1 MQSRT
6 LSIIPIDFPLC
17 KITVEKVEGYEV
29 KSYLS
34 KHLSLKDALLACEF
48 EMETDKTSIGFHVL
62 FEDNGLLALY
72 YVVDDLC
79 MITNL
84 TGGYQ

>member
-6 LSIIPIDFPLC
+6 LSMDPIDFPLC
-17 KITVEKVEGYEV
+17 EIKVEKVEGYEV

-48 EMETDKTSIGFHVL
+48 EMERDKTSIGFHIL
-62 FEDNGLLALY
+62 FEDCGLLALY
-72 YVVDDLC
+72 YVVGD
-79 MITNL
+79 
-84 TGGYQ
+84 YSHE